1 MRGAHSFMF
10 PIVELFIRWIHLTAA
25 IVWLGG
31 IFFSIS
37 VATPILRMRFQIL
50 ESVQHAAA
58 IRNRLRHIIRFTI
71 HILLITGAMN
81 LFIVGLKTQMRFSQ
95 DYSYFV
101 VFIVKLAFV
110 GLMTLFHS
118 LHIAV
123 FNRRLES
130 AIANPNFDDSA
141 IAKLQR
147 KVDLFGIFTILA
159 GLIVFLLS
167 LSLRLK
173 LMN

>member
-1 MRGAHSFMF
+1 MA
-10 PIVELFIRWIHLTAA
+10 PIVELFIRWIHIIAA
-25 IVWLGG
+25 IVWVGG

-37 VATPILRMRFQIL
+37 VATPILRKHFPIF
-50 ESVQHAAA
+50 ESVQHATA
-58 IRNRLRHIIRFTI
+58 IRDRLRHIIRFTI

-81 LFIVGLKTQMRFSQ
+81 LFIVGLNTQMRFSQ

-101 VFIVKLAFV
+101 LFTVKLVFV
-110 GLMTLFHS
+110 GVMTLFHS

-130 AIANPNFDDSA
+130 AAADPTFDASTV
-141 IAKLQR
+141 AKLQR

-159 GLIVFLLS
+159 GLAVFAGS
-167 LSLRLK
+167 LHLRQMLAD
-173 LMN
+173 

>member
-1 MRGAHSFMF
+1 MGL
-10 PIVELFIRWIHLTAA
+10 IVELFIRWVHFIAA
-25 IVWLGG
+25 IVWFGG

-37 VATPILRMRFQIL
+37 VATPILRRHFPIL
-50 ESVQHAAA
+50 ESVQHTTA

-81 LFIVGLKTQMRFSQ
+81 LFIVGLNTQMRFSQ

-101 VFIVKLAFV
+101 LFIVKLVFV

-130 AIANPNFDDSA
+130 VVANPNSDDSVV
-141 IAKLQR
+141 AKLQR

-159 GLIVFLLS
+159 GLAVFACS
-167 LSLRLK
+167 LHLRQMLGDQ
-173 LMN
+173 

>member
-1 MRGAHSFMF
+1 MA

-37 VATPILRMRFQIL
+37 VATPILRKHFQVL
-50 ESVQHAAA
+50 ESVQYTTA

-81 LFIVGLKTQMRFSQ
+81 LFIVGLNTQMRFSQ

-130 AIANPNFDDSA
+130 AVANPDLDASEV
-141 IAKLQR
+141 AKLQR
-147 KVDLFGIFTILA
+147 KVDLFGIFTL
-159 GLIVFLLS
+159 LDLLS
-167 LSLRLK
+167 LHAPCIFAK
-173 LMN
+173 C

>member
-1 MRGAHSFMF
+1 MR
-10 PIVELFIRWIHLTAA
+10 PVVELFIRWIHLIAA

-31 IFFSIS
+31 IFVSVS
-37 VATPILRMRFQIL
+37 VATPILRKHFQIV
-50 ESVQHAAA
+50 ESVQHASA
-58 IRNRLRHIIRFTI
+58 IRNRIRHIIRFTI

-81 LFIVGLKTQMRFSQ
+81 LFIVGLNTQMGFSRG
-95 DYSYFV
+95 YV
-101 VFIVKLAFV
+101 VAFIVKLAFI

-130 AIANPNFDDSA
+130 AVTNPNFDASEV
-141 IAKLQR
+141 AKLQR

-159 GLIVFLLS
+159 GLVVFACALY
-167 LSLRLK
+167 LRQ
-173 LMN
+173 MIGAR

>member
-1 MRGAHSFMF
+1 MRLT
-10 PIVELFIRWIHLTAA
+10 VELFIRWIHFITA
-25 IVWLGG
+25 IVWFGG

-37 VATPILRMRFQIL
+37 VATPILRKHFQIL
-50 ESVQHAAA
+50 ESVQHTTA

-81 LFIVGLKTQMRFSQ
+81 LFIVGLNTQMGFSQ
-95 DYSYFV
+95 GYFV
-101 VFIVKLAFV
+101 LFIAKLVFV

-130 AIANPNFDDSA
+130 AVANPNFDASVV
-141 IAKLQR
+141 AKLRR
-147 KVDLFGIFTILA
+147 KVDLFGIFTIGV
-159 GLIVFLLS
+159 GLVIFACS
-167 LSLRLK
+167 LYLRQ
-173 LMN
+173 MIGDQ

>member
-1 MRGAHSFMF
+1 MR
-10 PIVELFIRWIHLTAA
+10 PIVELFIRWIHFTAA

-31 IFFSIS
+31 IFFSVG
-37 VATPILRMRFQIL
+37 VATPILRKHFQIL
-50 ESVQHAAA
+50 ESVQHATA

-81 LFIVGLKTQMRFSQ
+81 LFIVGLNTQMRFSQ

-110 GLMTLFHS
+110 GVMTLFHS

-130 AIANPNFDDSA
+130 AAANPNFDDSE
-141 IAKLQR
+141 ILKLQR
-147 KVDLFGIFTILA
+147 RVDLFGIFTILA
-159 GLIVFLLS
+159 GLVVFVLS
-167 LSLRLK
+167 LSLRVD
-173 LMN
+173 

>member
-1 MRGAHSFMF
+1 MA
-10 PIVELFIRWIHLTAA
+10 PIVELFIRWIHFIAA
-25 IVWLGG
+25 IVWFGG
-31 IFFSIS
+31 IFFSVS
-37 VATPILRMRFQIL
+37 VATPILRKHFQIL
-50 ESVQHAAA
+50 ESVEHTTA

-81 LFIVGLKTQMRFSQ
+81 LFIVGLNTQMRFSQ

-130 AIANPNFDDSA
+130 ADSKPQFRRFSGCQATKESRPIRNFYNTRRACCLCMFFVSSPNA
-141 IAKLQR
+141 R
-147 KVDLFGIFTILA
+147 GWV
-159 GLIVFLLS
+159 V
-167 LSLRLK
+167 
-173 LMN
+173 

>member
-1 MRGAHSFMF
+1 MR
-10 PIVELFIRWIHLTAA
+10 PIVELFIRWIHFIAA

-37 VATPILRMRFQIL
+37 VATPILRKRFQVL
-50 ESVQHAAA
+50 ESVQHATA

-71 HILLITGAMN
+71 HVLLITGAMN
-81 LFIVGLKTQMRFSQ
+81 LFIVGLNTQMRFSQ
-95 DYSYFV
+95 DRGYFV

-130 AIANPNFDDSA
+130 AAANPDFDDSA

-159 GLIVFLLS
+159 GLVVFVCS
-167 LSLRLK
+167 LYLRQ
-173 LMN
+173 MIGVGSG